1 MFKSIFLNRWECLP
15 SQWKELRNGRPR
27 YTLLSLKCVFYWFA
41 QQSPIWQP
49 NISVEPG
56 LPQNHPNHQS
66 CFLSFSLQIRLHLIT
81 IAHLVINILVLV
93 LLFYFCWSATMPEWV
108 VTCAQ
113 ELHNPLFFQLF
124 LCRHCPKHHTASA
137 GSSSSMNA
145 NFCHYFLLIIVFPH
159 LSWNCGA
166 ISIRKI
172 YLTSR

>member
-124 LCRHCPKHHTASA
+124 FMQTLSKASHCLCWLIFFHERKLLPLFFINYSVPSFIMKLWR
-137 GSSSSMNA
+137 
-145 NFCHYFLLIIVFPH
+145 NF
-159 LSWNCGA
+159 S
-166 ISIRKI
+166 
-172 YLTSR
+172 